1 MEVLGRFRP
10 SAEFL
15 FLAATFSVKSLATL
29 ALPFCPSLAWM
40 QAVEFLYGLCHG
52 SFHSVG
58 ASHVSTKLI
67 SDWRQVGNLL
77 QIRIWAGSGHDSSP
91 YMYALHFCYGLGAL
105 LTPVLAK
112 PFLRPGPNTTLEAGA
127 GLEAGLEAGL
137 GAGQDQLWTIKTL
150 YPIIFLLM
158 ALPTPGFLYH
168 FIQDN
173 RKERKLG
180 TTEEAAAESEAECG
194 APLSGRRAVLLLV
207 PVALFYFTMAGVEH
221 GFRSFT
227 AVFCVNSALAMSRN
241 QAADILA
248 VFYATFA
255 GVRGLM
261 IPVSTVL
268 SAASILAAS
277 ALTLLAGTSLLAAW
291 GDTSVTVLR
300 LGIALAGAG
309 VAAMF
314 AAGMLWIK
322 NVVRCT

>member
-1 MEVLGRFRP
+1 MTTV
-10 SAEFL
+10 
-15 FLAATFSVKSLATL
+15 
-29 ALPFCPSLAWM
+29 
-40 QAVEFLYGLCHG
+40 
-52 SFHSVG
+52 
-58 ASHVSTKLI
+58 LI
-67 SDWRQVGNLL
+67 SDWQVGNLL

-112 PFLRPGPNTTLEAGA
+112 PFLRPSLNTTLGA
-127 GLEAGLEAGL
+127 GLGA

-150 YPIIFLLM
+150 YPVIFLLM

-168 FIQDN
+168 FIQDS
-173 RKERKLG
+173 RKERKVG
-180 TTEEAAAESEAECG
+180 STEEAATEGEAECG
-194 APLSGRRAVLLLV
+194 AQLAGRRAVLLLV

-248 VFYATFA
+248 VFYTTFA

-277 ALTLLAGTSLLAAW
+277 AGTLLAGTSLLAAW
-291 GDTSVTVLR
+291 GDTSVTALR